1 MKTVYLVRHGEST
14 ENDRSSSI
22 YQGEEALLTKLG
34 ESQARLIAERAARLP
49 IDVIVSS
56 PYRRAV
62 QTADVVSKST
72 GLAVEVSPLFGEH
85 RTPTSFNGREWGD
98 ALIASFQAW
107 RRTAYMIG
115 ERYED
120 GENFEMIRDRAV
132 DALKFLRD
140 RPDES
145 IFVVTHGF
153 FCRVIAGLVLLQ
165 DAFLPVDL
173 KKLEYTLST
182 RNTGITVIR
191 LGRNDPSKSA
201 DEWYMLTWNDHA
213 HLG

>member
-14 ENDRSSSI
+14 ENDWSSPI
-22 YQGEEALLTKLG
+22 YQGEKALLTKLG

-49 IDVIVSS
+49 IDVIVTS
-56 PYRRAV
+56 PYRRAI

-98 ALIASFQAW
+98 ALLASFYAW

-115 ERYED
+115 EQYED
-120 GENFEMIRDRAV
+120 GENFEIIRDRAV
-132 DALKFLRD
+132 AALKFLRE
-140 RPDES
+140 RPEEN

-153 FCRVIAGLVLLQ
+153 FCRVVVGLVLLQ
-165 DAFLPVDL
+165 DAFLPDDL
-173 KKLEYTLST
+173 NKLEHTLIT

-191 LGRNDPSKSA
+191 LGADDPRNSA
-201 DEWYMLTWNDHA
+201 DEWHMLTWNDHA